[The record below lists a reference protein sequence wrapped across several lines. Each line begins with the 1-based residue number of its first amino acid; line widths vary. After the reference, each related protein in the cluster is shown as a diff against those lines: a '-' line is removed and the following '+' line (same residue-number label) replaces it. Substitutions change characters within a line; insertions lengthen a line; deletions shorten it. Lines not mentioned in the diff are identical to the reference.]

1 MSTYCLFEVQT
12 CLQFLSLFD
21 SWHLFWIIIASKVPS
36 TYFFSVCFFSF
47 SLLCLLGSM
56 YLSFSVYLSISIFL
70 CLSINVYLSIF
81 LYLSFYVYLSMSI
94 FLCLS
99 FYIDLSMSIYQCL
112 SIFLYLSF
120 YFYLS
125 MSVYLSISIF
135 LCLHIFLWLFI
146 FSWQPFHL
154 FFVVFYGA
162 KLVFN
167 FFSLA
172 KTSLKFKVTLF
183 KRARFC
189 FCLSLKMILGKN
201 C

>member
-81 LYLSFYVYLSMSI
+81 LYLSFYVYLSMS
-94 FLCLS
+94 
-99 FYIDLSMSIYQCL
+99 
-112 SIFLYLSF
+112 
-120 YFYLS
+120 
-125 MSVYLSISIF
+125 VYLSISIF

>member
-70 CLSINVYLSIF
+70 CLSINVYLS
-81 LYLSFYVYLSMSI
+81 FYIYLSMSI

-99 FYIDLSMSIYQCL
+99 FY
-112 SIFLYLSF
+112 
-120 YFYLS
+120 
-125 MSVYLSISIF
+125 VYLSISIF
-135 LCLHIFLWLFI
+135 LCLSINVCLSFYIYLSMSTYLSMAFYFLLTALSPIFCRFLWSQISFQLFLSRQDI
-146 FSWQPFHL
+146 S
-154 FFVVFYGA
+154 
-162 KLVFN
+162 
-167 FFSLA
+167 
-172 KTSLKFKVTLF
+172 KV
-183 KRARFC
+183 
-189 FCLSLKMILGKN
+189 
-201 C
+201 